1 MQKTNK
7 SVLLIEPPFYR
18 LFKETYSLDRYPLSL
33 GYLSGT
39 IMKETDWKVTAYN
52 ADFTPSSELIKVSY
66 LANDGFSNYLNNLS
80 DISHP
85 IWKEVKATIS
95 EYKPTVVGISAK
107 SQNFRSACMLA
118 KLAKE
123 VDERIIVI
131 VGGPHS
137 SMVGPAVLN
146 YADIDISVKGEG
158 EVTIVDLLQAIDGKK
173 SLSDVNGICYK
184 KHDRIIE
191 NSKRDFIKNLDSLC
205 FPHENAAEVLK
216 DFDKYPPSSFNY
228 IFATRGCP
236 YNCFFCGSRKI
247 WSRRVRYR
255 SCGSIIR
262 EIKSLKKRGLK
273 SIHFADDTFGV
284 TRERIKEISDAIR
297 MQFPSIKWSCE
308 LPVKLI
314 DGETIGN
321 MKASGCHAV
330 QIGIES
336 GNNKILRKIRK
347 NITIE
352 EALHACEVVRRH
364 GISLEVFFIVGFP
377 YDTVDTLID
386 TINVMKSIRC
396 DTLTYSIFT
405 PYLGTESF
413 QVCKQNGLVD
423 DNFDVGLY
431 NHQSPAN
438 CFSFHITPDDFR
450 ILANKV
456 EKMVDRKNLKNRIRG
471 IFCLKKKLQRMQDLG
486 IRDSVRAGV
495 RVLFNK

>member
-1 MQKTNK
+1 MQKENK

-39 IMKETDWKVTAYN
+39 IMKETDWKVIAYN
-52 ADFTPSSELIKVSY
+52 ADFVPRSELIKVSY
-66 LANDGFSNYLNNLS
+66 LANDGFSNYLSNLS
-80 DISHP
+80 DLSHP
-85 IWKEVKATIS
+85 IWKEAKATIL

-107 SQNFRSACMLA
+107 SQNFRSACILA

-137 SMVGPAVLN
+137 SMIGPAVLN
-146 YADIDISVKGEG
+146 CADIDISVNGEG
-158 EVTIVDLLQAIDGKK
+158 EATIVDVLRAVDGKK
-173 SLSDVNGICYK
+173 SFRNVKGISFRE
-184 KHDRIIE
+184 DGTIIE
-191 NSKRDFIKNLDSLC
+191 NAKREFIEDLDSLC

-216 DFDKYPPSSFNY
+216 DFAKYPPSAFSY

-255 SCGSIIR
+255 STANIIS
-262 EIKSLKKRGLK
+262 EIKSLQQRGLK
-273 SIHFADDTFGV
+273 SVHFADDTFGV
-284 TRERIKEISDAIR
+284 TKKRIKEISNAIS
-297 MQFPSIKWSCE
+297 MQCSSIRWSCE

-314 DGETIGN
+314 DKETIGS
-321 MKASGCHAV
+321 MKAGGCHAV
-330 QIGIES
+330 QIGVES
-336 GNNKILRKIRK
+336 GNNEILRKIRK
-347 NITIE
+347 NITVE

-377 YDTVDTLID
+377 YDTVDTLMD
-386 TINVMKSIRC
+386 TINAIKSIRC

-413 QVCKQNGLVD
+413 QVCKKYGLVD

-438 CFSFHITPDDFR
+438 CFSFDIAPDDFR
-450 ILANKV
+450 KLANKV
-456 EKMVDRKNLKNRIRG
+456 EKMVDRKNLKSRIRG
-471 IFCLKKKLQRMQDLG
+471 IFCLKKKLWRMQELG
-486 IRDSVRAGV
+486 IRNSVRAGI